1 MRPELL
7 ALLWLAALPQFAVAS
22 EEVRICYNYGCLA
35 EASVAYDEAEL
46 ALVRDVLAG
55 AEDAARERAALS
67 FSVGRLYAW
76 AGERSPV
83 GADKGGNLPDGDTFG
98 RMDCIDH
105 STSTTRLLRMIE
117 ARGWLRFHRVLDP
130 VRRSR
135 FLLDQHFS
143 AAVEETGSA
152 AADPAAA
159 GEMLKVGEG
168 LPAARFAVDSWFFD
182 NGTPAV
188 VMPLEDW
195 LSGDSPDV

>member
-1 MRPELL
+1 
-7 ALLWLAALPQFAVAS
+7 
-22 EEVRICYNYGCLA
+22 
-35 EASVAYDEAEL
+35 
-46 ALVRDVLAG
+46 
-55 AEDAARERAALS
+55 
-67 FSVGRLYAW
+67 
-76 AGERSPV
+76 
-83 GADKGGNLPDGDTFG
+83 
-98 RMDCIDH
+98 MDCIDH

>member
-1 MRPELL
+1 
-7 ALLWLAALPQFAVAS
+7 A
-22 EEVRICYNYGCLA
+22 
-35 EASVAYDEAEL
+35 
-46 ALVRDVLAG
+46 
-55 AEDAARERAALS
+55 
-67 FSVGRLYAW
+67 VGRLYAW

-105 STSTTRLLRMIE
+105 STSTTRLLKMVE

-143 AAVEETGSA
+143 AAVEETGPA
-152 AADPAAA
+152 AAVTPAA
-159 GEMLKVGEG
+159 GEMLKVSEG
-168 LPAARFAVDSWFFD
+168 RPAARFAVDSWFFD